1 MCLWSNLISLKNY
14 GKPTKD
20 FGETS
25 PDFLLS
31 SLKKLSKLIIK
42 ICSLLVTLKSH
53 ALENA
58 NQTIKNKVHPLIM
71 IIRQTV
77 LTLIVIFVLYF
88 CHICHQDTRSVQK
101 RHFMCIAY
109 PWSPVSIFNIS
120 ESSLAEV
127 PTRRSFSH
135 IYRPKTIQPPILKYN
150 IVPFSIFRER
160 RRHEDQF

>member
-1 MCLWSNLISLKNY
+1 
-14 GKPTKD
+14 
-20 FGETS
+20 
-25 PDFLLS
+25 
-31 SLKKLSKLIIK
+31 
-42 ICSLLVTLKSH
+42 
-53 ALENA
+53 
-58 NQTIKNKVHPLIM
+58 M

-127 PTRRSFSH
+127 PTGRSFSH
-135 IYRPKTIQPPILKYN
+135 FYRPKTIQPPILKYN
-150 IVPFSIFRER
+150 IVPFSIFTEEEDTRINFREIFHGGR
-160 RRHEDQF
+160 ITKNCKHLFISRVYLTKPWNGAKMRKRQCVPKNLQHFFRNRGRGIETLSMIHL